1 MKLRDMLE
9 MLSRHDG
16 DLRVTIG
23 GEEWEGGEKRLD
35 ANGRV
40 SLDLT
45 PYAAPPCEWKEEMQE
60 LERENSRLVSE
71 LAAMKERAEYAENDA
86 AGLEGDVKRL
96 REENSKLGTLLLKS
110 KESLESVVRGLGD
123 VVVEPIRK

>member
-23 GEEWEGGEKRLD
+23 GEEWEGG
-35 ANGRV
+35 ASRV
-40 SLDLT
+40 DRNRGWVVLELT
-45 PYAAPPCEWKEEMQE
+45 PGLDPLKKQ
-60 LERENSRLVSE
+60 
-71 LAAMKERAEYAENDA
+71 LAAMKERADRFEYEAAE
-86 AGLEGDVKRL
+86 LEDDVVRL
-96 REENSKLGTLLLKS
+96 REHNSNLGSLLLKS
-110 KESLESVVRGLGD
+110 KEALESVVRGLSD